1 MTGFSRWA
9 AGAAVLAL
17 LAGCDNG
24 SSAVETRDRAEGA
37 QAATPASAPTT
48 EARDVGVKPA
58 ITTARD
64 DTVDAKVR
72 RLFERNGAAFGA
84 ASPEDY
90 LTKAKVF
97 IDSPPTG
104 TETVKRANGDIL
116 FYQASSNTFAVADR
130 DGVLRTMFKPDDGPA
145 YWAEQ
150 KESAPTF
157 GQRRG

>member
-1 MTGFSRWA
+1 M
-9 AGAAVLAL
+9 
-17 LAGCDNG
+17 
-24 SSAVETRDRAEGA
+24 
-37 QAATPASAPTT
+37 
-48 EARDVGVKPA
+48 
-58 ITTARD
+58 
-64 DTVDAKVR
+64 R